1 MAVTEDFPSQASR
14 AEAVAEAG
22 MGAHNHP
29 STGIPL
35 SDHPTDLEKAGNG
48 EPVSPSGSSSGHEV
62 NNEKPTPPA
71 EESQRSKGKTALIML
86 ALCIAVFLAALD
98 TVSLDVPTTV
108 PTIATRFHASEADYT
123 WIGSAYLLAAAAS
136 TPTWGKFSDIW
147 GRKPILLV
155 ANIVFLV
162 GSLIAALSIN
172 VKMLLAGRA
181 IQGIGGGGLIILAN
195 ICISDLFSMRER
207 GKYFGMIGGVWGLA
221 SALGPILGGVFTE
234 KVCWRWCFYINLPFD
249 GIAFAIIMFFLDIET
264 PKTDLL
270 AGLKA
275 IDWLGSITI
284 VAGTI
289 MFLLGLEYG
298 GVSHP
303 WTSAIVICL
312 IIFGLF
318 TIVLFFL
325 NECKLAIYPVMPL
338 RLFKYRSN
346 IAALVVCFCHGTT
359 FISGA
364 YFLPLYFQAVLGA
377 SPILSGVYTFPFVL
391 SLSFVSAAVG
401 VFIKKTGQYLPPI
414 WFGMFFMTL
423 GFGLYIDLP
432 STPSWSR
439 IIVFQ
444 IIAGIGVGPN
454 FQAPLIAL
462 QTLVKPRDIATAT
475 ATFGFTRNI
484 ATSISVV
491 IGGVIFQ
498 NGMSRRQSTLAAG
511 LPPDVADFLGGG
523 SAGAATDVVK
533 NLPSAQKKVANQ
545 VYTES
550 LKTMWIYY
558 TVIAFVG
565 LLASLMIAR
574 QKLSKVHEI
583 RKQGKNIMNARFHEN
598 EAAAQI
604 LSSQHQQRYNAVPPP
619 SNRPASQSN
628 PQPLNYQHNQQPYNQ
643 QPLPQNRPPQHMPQ
657 PVQQFNSQYPPRP
670 SQPNPPNKAY
680 QYAGSPPP
688 QNYGFGPP
696 PQHHGRSPPP
706 SRPPQTPAPSNQSNQ
721 DASLFPLFKAVDKTG
736 TGQLTEKELRAA
748 LVNGDFTSFD
758 PHTVKMMIRMFDVD
772 KSGTIGFDE
781 FWYGKA
787 VSEKQSCKIVLAV
800 ADILLH
806 SGLWGFL
813 AAWRSLFDRFDED
826 RSGYISYEEYT
837 NALVAFGYRLSSTF
851 VTLLYQTYEKNGNN
865 RMSFDLF
872 VQSCIVLKRM
882 TDVFKKYDEDRD
894 GYITMSFEEFLT
906 EVLRQ
911 R

>member
-1 MAVTEDFPSQASR
+1 MTVTEELPSQASR

-22 MGAHNHP
+22 MGADNNP
-29 STGIPL
+29 STGLP
-35 SDHPTDLEKAGNG
+35 SSNHPTDLEKVGNG
-48 EPVSPSGSSSGHEV
+48 EPVSPSGSSGGHEI
-62 NNEKPTPPA
+62 NNEKATPPT
-71 EESQRSKGKTALIML
+71 EEPQRSKSKTALIML

-98 TVSLDVPTTV
+98 TVSLDISV

-172 VKMLLAGRA
+172 IKMLLAGRA

-195 ICISDLFSMRER
+195 ICISDLFSMRDR

-234 KVCWRWCFYINLPFD
+234 KVSWRWCFYINLPFD

-325 NECKLAIYPVMPL
+325 NEWKLAIYPVMPL

-533 NLPSAQKKVANQ
+533 NLPAAEKKVANQ

-550 LKTMWIYY
+550 LKTIC
-558 TVIAFVG
+558 
-565 LLASLMIAR
+565 S
-574 QKLSKVHEI
+574 SS
-583 RKQGKNIMNARFHEN
+583 
-598 EAAAQI
+598 AAQI
-604 LSSQHQQRYNAVPPP
+604 LSSQQQPRYNAVPPP
-619 SNRPASQSN
+619 NNRPASHSN
-628 PQPLNYQHNQQPYNQ
+628 PQPFNYQHNQQPYNQ
-643 QPLPQNRPPQHMPQ
+643 QPLPQNRPPPPMPQ
-657 PVQQFNSQYPPRP
+657 PVQQLNSQYPPRP
-670 SQPNPPNKAY
+670 SQPNPPNKPY

-706 SRPPQTPAPSNQSNQ
+706 SRPPQTPAPSSQSNQ

-781 FWYGKA
+781 FWYVKA
-787 VSEKQSCKIVLAV
+787 RLANDLTNVLAV
-800 ADILLH
+800 VNILH

-865 RMSFDLF
+865 MMSFDLF

-882 TDVFKKYDEDRD
+882 TDVFKKYDDDRD

-906 EVLRQ
+906 GPCIGL
-911 R
+911 

>member
-1 MAVTEDFPSQASR
+1 MAVTEEIPSQASR

-22 MGAHNHP
+22 MGAGDHP
-29 STGIPL
+29 SSTGVP
-35 SDHPTDLEKAGNG
+35 STEDPTDLEKAGNG
-48 EPVSPSGSSSGHEV
+48 KPVSPSGSSVGHDV
-62 NNEKPTPPA
+62 KDEKVAAAT
-71 EESQRSKGKTALIML
+71 EEPQRSKGKTLLIML

-98 TVSLDVPTTV
+98 TTIVTTAV

-162 GSLIAALSIN
+162 GSLISALSIN

-234 KVCWRWCFYINLPFD
+234 KVSWRWCFYINLPFD
-249 GIAFAIIMFFLDIET
+249 GLAFIIIMFFLDIET

-303 WTSAIVICL
+303 WTSAIVLCL

-325 NECKLAIYPVMPL
+325 NEWKLAIYPVMPL

-462 QTLVKPRDIATAT
+462 QTLVKPSDIATAT

-511 LPPDVADFLGGG
+511 LPPDIASFLGGG

-533 NLPSAQKKVANQ
+533 NLPSAQRKVATQ

-558 TVIAFVG
+558 TAIAFVG
-565 LLASLMIAR
+565 LLASFMIGR
-574 QKLSKVHEI
+574 QTLSKVHEV
-583 RKQGKNIMNARFHEN
+583 RKQG
-598 EAAAQI
+598 
-604 LSSQHQQRYNAVPPP
+604 L
-619 SNRPASQSN
+619 
-628 PQPLNYQHNQQPYNQ
+628 
-643 QPLPQNRPPQHMPQ
+643 
-657 PVQQFNSQYPPRP
+657 
-670 SQPNPPNKAY
+670 
-680 QYAGSPPP
+680 AGQEEERKRELEERRAKRESKR
-688 QNYGFGPP
+688 
-696 PQHHGRSPPP
+696 RS
-706 SRPPQTPAPSNQSNQ
+706 
-721 DASLFPLFKAVDKTG
+721 
-736 TGQLTEKELRAA
+736 
-748 LVNGDFTSFD
+748 
-758 PHTVKMMIRMFDVD
+758 
-772 KSGTIGFDE
+772 
-781 FWYGKA
+781 
-787 VSEKQSCKIVLAV
+787 
-800 ADILLH
+800 
-806 SGLWGFL
+806 
-813 AAWRSLFDRFDED
+813 RS
-826 RSGYISYEEYT
+826 
-837 NALVAFGYRLSSTF
+837 
-851 VTLLYQTYEKNGNN
+851 NN
-865 RMSFDLF
+865 R
-872 VQSCIVLKRM
+872 
-882 TDVFKKYDEDRD
+882 DVPTPMMD
-894 GYITMSFEEFLT
+894 GEGAKEE
-906 EVLRQ
+906 V
-911 R
+911 